1 MPSNTPNKPKRP
13 KKSTRKTP
21 GKSPRIKKMVVGGIV
36 LQSDPVVVPKPY
48 IPNRQRGALLGGA
61 PPLSNGKRK
70 KKKKRTN
77 RTKKTQNGPQTYQRQ
92 QRQLDRFIEQQQQ
105 APQALQD
112 TQIINN
118 NSYTASKQVTSM
130 TVVPSTPTVLFNRPQ
145 INPTSISP
153 SKSTT
158 TTMTTMTTVTPTDPT
173 DPSTA
178 KNDPGTKLTQSV
190 TSPFLSPS
198 SSLNNTT
205 HATTTI
211 STLSN
216 STKNIQ
222 VDERD
227 ESDEMLYHD
236 DEKEEIGIPF
246 GSPRLFHDYR
256 NKKKARETT
265 LTMNY
270 ERDAN
275 LHEAN
280 TLGKNVGRI
289 EKQLSKSS
297 GRSHSVFC
305 TCLFHLSFRL
315 LDSTVFFHSSGLQ
328 AKAMTN
334 FSEEASLRSA
344 RRIKYLERLEE
355 KMIKAVEKDYS
366 TMKKRVGILQ
376 DQRDVRR

>member
-1 MPSNTPNKPKRP
+1 MPGNTPNKPKRP

-21 GKSPRIKKMVVGGIV
+21 GKSPRIKKMVVGNIL

-61 PPLSNGKRK
+61 PLSKGKRK
-70 KKKKRTN
+70 KKKKRTK

-92 QRQLDRFIEQQQQ
+92 QRQLDHFIEQQQQ
-105 APQALQD
+105 QPQQTLQD

-153 SKSTT
+153 SKSSIVDVTLPDPA
-158 TTMTTMTTVTPTDPT
+158 MTTVTPTDPSDPT
-173 DPSTA
+173 DPTDPTDPADPSTA
-178 KNDPGTKLTQSV
+178 KNGPGTKLTQSA

-198 SSLNNTT
+198 SSLNTTT
-205 HATTTI
+205 HATTI
-211 STLSN
+211 STLNN

-227 ESDEMLYHD
+227 ESDEMLYATNESQEMLYHD

-256 NKKKARETT
+256 NKKKAREST

-275 LHEAN
+275 LAEAN
-280 TLGKNVGRI
+280 TLGKNVGRL
-289 EKQLSKSS
+289 EKQLSKST
-297 GRSHSVFC
+297 GRSHSVFLFLFFSI
-305 TCLFHLSFRL
+305 CLL
-315 LDSTVFFHSSGLQ
+315 VC
-328 AKAMTN
+328 
-334 FSEEASLRSA
+334 
-344 RRIKYLERLEE
+344 
-355 KMIKAVEKDYS
+355 
-366 TMKKRVGILQ
+366 
-376 DQRDVRR
+376 